1 MPRQPEEG
9 EWGRVE
15 ATDTSK
21 LLWFMNRSCSGFTL
35 NPLVQAMCPIS
46 SVSLG
51 LNFQKGVMEGHGAD
65 STSWKQVGLLPSP
78 LTSTCP
84 QASSVTSWTL
94 SQGCYGKTFFE
105 VQESMD
111 LTCEVKK
118 PSGLVGGKTRDQ
130 LVHINLSINCL
141 IYQESMHRHV
151 RT

>member
-1 MPRQPEEG
+1 MPMQPEEG

-15 ATDTSK
+15 ARDTRN
-21 LLWFMNRSCSGFTL
+21 LLWFMDRSCPGFTL

-51 LNFQKGVMEGHGAD
+51 LNLQKCVMEGHGAD
-65 STSWKQVGLLPSP
+65 STSWKQAGLLPSP

-111 LTCEVKK
+111 LTCEVRK
-118 PSGLVGGKTRDQ
+118 PSGLAGGKTRGSAGS
-130 LVHINLSINCL
+130 H
-141 IYQESMHRHV
+141 
-151 RT
+151 